1 MVRGRSP
8 ARGGLSP
15 WTRGPSEEGTYLASG
30 CCDASDRA
38 LGVVVISLTA
48 LLLRRLGDPS
58 AERRGAGLE
67 FWGSNSSSGMTSSQR
82 APRKPERHTQSWG
95 RLQDPLFWQGG
106 WHTAAETGR
115 GMRAG
120 AGGRGGVGGW
130 GGRDSFPSGG
140 PPAVCSLAS
149 PTPAGSP
156 TQKAPWAHLPRW
168 GYPVISEQPIRD

>member
-1 MVRGRSP
+1 M
-8 ARGGLSP
+8 LS
-15 WTRGPSEEGTYLASG
+15 LA
-30 CCDASDRA
+30 
-38 LGVVVISLTA
+38 A

-95 RLQDPLFWQGG
+95 RLQDPRFWQGG
-106 WHTAAETGR
+106 WHTAGETGR

-120 AGGRGGVGGW
+120 AAVGGLMLSCQEGHLLPHSDRKPHSGLRKLLGW
-130 GGRDSFPSGG
+130 ICRPSIHRSPGR
-140 PPAVCSLAS
+140 
-149 PTPAGSP
+149 
-156 TQKAPWAHLPRW
+156 